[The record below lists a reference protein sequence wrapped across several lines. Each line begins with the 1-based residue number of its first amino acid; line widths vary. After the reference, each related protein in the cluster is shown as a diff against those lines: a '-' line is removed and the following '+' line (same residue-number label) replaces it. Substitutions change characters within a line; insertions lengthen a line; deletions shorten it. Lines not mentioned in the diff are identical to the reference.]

1 MKIILTLKQQLEEM
15 HDSAIDGRV
24 RSRIKEV
31 LLVSEGWSQTR
42 ISQALRI
49 HTSTVARHLSD
60 YVLYEKLKPDNIGSQ
75 LLL

>member
-1 MKIILTLKQQLEEM
+1 MKITLTLKQQLEKM

-42 ISQALRI
+42 IS
-49 HTSTVARHLSD
+49 
-60 YVLYEKLKPDNIGSQ
+60 
-75 LLL
+75 